1 MIHVRRRL
9 LRLWP
14 CVALV
19 AFVTGLGGSAGC
31 GSSPTGPDPVEQQPP
46 PPPPPPPAAAPRLSR
61 LRYLAF
67 GDSLTEGVVTT
78 AIAANWRFALTAGR
92 SESYPFKLQQLLSA
106 RYTAQ
111 SPSVLNAGRGGEQA
125 ADALPRLQSVLNEA
139 RDTEVVLLLEG
150 INDLNAFGEGRIP
163 AAVDAMK
170 GLMREVKRR
179 GMVPMVATMVPL
191 NPAGRRAG
199 AAGWVPEYN
208 RDLVRTA
215 QTEGVTVVDLYNQ
228 FDVSLQG
235 PDGLHPS
242 EQGYQRM
249 AEIFLAAIRAAFE
262 QPATAAS
269 LAR

>member
-1 MIHVRRRL
+1 M
-9 LRLWP
+9 
-14 CVALV
+14 
-19 AFVTGLGGSAGC
+19 
-31 GSSPTGPDPVEQQPP
+31 
-46 PPPPPPPAAAPRLSR
+46 
-61 LRYLAF
+61 
-67 GDSLTEGVVTT
+67 
-78 AIAANWRFALTAGR
+78 
-92 SESYPFKLQQLLSA
+92 
-106 RYTAQ
+106 
-111 SPSVLNAGRGGEQA
+111 
-125 ADALPRLQSVLNEA
+125 LNEA

>member
-1 MIHVRRRL
+1 MNYVRRRV
-9 LRLWP
+9 LRLWSR
-14 CVALV
+14 AAFV
-19 AFVTGLGGSAGC
+19 AFVAALPGISGC
-31 GSSPTGPDPVEQQPP
+31 GSSPTGPDPVQQQPP
-46 PPPPPPPAAAPRLSR
+46 PPPPPPPPPAAPQLTK
-61 LRYLAF
+61 LHYLAF

-78 AIAANWRFALTAGR
+78 ATNWRFALTPGR

-111 SPSVLNAGRGGEQA
+111 APVVLNGGRAGEQA
-125 ADALPRLQSVLNEA
+125 AEALPRLQSVLSEA

-163 AAVDAMK
+163 ATVDAMK
-170 GLMREVKRR
+170 ALMREVKRR
-179 GMVPMVATMVPL
+179 GMVPLVATMIPL

-199 AAGWVPEYN
+199 AAGWVQDYN

-215 QTEGVTVVDLYNQ
+215 QVEGVAVVDLYSQ
-228 FDVSLQG
+228 FDVALQG
-235 PDGLHPS
+235 PDGLHPG
-242 EQGYQRM
+242 EAGYQRM
-249 AEIFLAAIRAAFE
+249 ADIFLAAIRAAFE